1 MRNEDSEP
9 EREGLLL
16 PCVPFV
22 FCLSCLT
29 AISVHVDIHLHMDY
43 APLLLP
49 RAHATYYVHLSTNYR
64 NVEKCE
70 FGPIISHLG
79 IIQWFPGALRT
90 NSKPVNTNQTL
101 SMFEALINSLISS
114 SEVPLPHQHC
124 LASRSDICVHFCP
137 RLSLYS
143 DLCSNITFLD
153 HSVK

>member
-1 MRNEDSEP
+1 MRIQSQSM
-9 EREGLLL
+9 RVSFFL
-16 PCVPFV
+16 VPFV
-22 FCLSCLT
+22 FCLFCLT
-29 AISVHVDIHLHMDY
+29 AISVHADIHLHMDY

-49 RAHATYYVHLSTNYR
+49 RAHATYYIHLSMNYR

-79 IIQWFPGALRT
+79 IIQWFLGALRT

-124 LASRSDICVHFCP
+124 LDSRSDICVHFCP

-143 DLCSNITFLD
+143 NLCSNITFLD